1 MARTPQFDRDI
12 ALNNAMLLFWKQG
25 YHATSMKDIEYALDM
40 RPGSIY
46 AAFGNK
52 ESLFNEALRTY
63 GEQLIEQY
71 TGFLFEGSDTIEG
84 FRKVL
89 ITMVDECGK
98 QKPSMACMVVKSLLE
113 LHTLDDADA
122 STAISYIDR
131 FENIFKEA
139 FLLAKERGQLGPDED
154 PERLAV
160 LYQATLIGVTTYA
173 HRGLEKTALNQ
184 LVEDALERVLP
195 RN

>member
-71 TGFLFEGSDTIEG
+71 TGFLFEGSL
-84 FRKVL
+84 F
-89 ITMVDECGK
+89 
-98 QKPSMACMVVKSLLE
+98 
-113 LHTLDDADA
+113 
-122 STAISYIDR
+122 
-131 FENIFKEA
+131 
-139 FLLAKERGQLGPDED
+139 
-154 PERLAV
+154 
-160 LYQATLIGVTTYA
+160 
-173 HRGLEKTALNQ
+173 
-184 LVEDALERVLP
+184 
-195 RN
+195 

>member
-25 YHATSMKDIEYALDM
+25 YHATSMKDIEYALNM

-52 ESLFNEALRTY
+52 ESLFNEALKTY
-63 GEQLIEQY
+63 GERLIDQY
-71 TGFLFEGSDTIEG
+71 TALLFEGSDVMDG
-84 FRKVL
+84 FRQVM
-89 ITMVDECGK
+89 ITMVDECG
-98 QKPSMACMVVKSLLE
+98 QNKPSMACMIVKSMLE

-122 STAISYIDR
+122 STAINYIDR
-131 FENIFKEA
+131 FENLFKEA
-139 FLLAKERGQLGPDED
+139 FLLAKERGQLNASAD
-154 PERLAV
+154 PERLAL

-173 HRGLEKTALNQ
+173 HRGLDKTALNH
-184 LVEDALERVLP
+184 LVEDALSRILP
-195 RN
+195 LN

>member
-52 ESLFNEALRTY
+52 EALFNEALRTY
-63 GEQLIEQY
+63 GERLIDQY
-71 TGFLFEGSDTIEG
+71 TELLFESSDVMDG
-84 FRKVL
+84 FRQVM
-89 ITMVDECGK
+89 ITMVGECG
-98 QKPSMACMVVKSLLE
+98 QDKPSMACMIVKSLLE

-122 STAISYIDR
+122 STAINYIDR
-131 FENIFKEA
+131 FENLFKEA
-139 FLLAKERGQLGPDED
+139 FLLAKERGQLNASAD
-154 PERLAV
+154 PERLA
-160 LYQATLIGVTTYA
+160 LLFQATLVGVTTYA
-173 HRGLEKTALNQ
+173 HRGLDKTTLDQ
-184 LVEDALERVLP
+184 LVEDALACILP
-195 RN
+195 LN